1 MSDCNLGYS
10 SASRATVESTA
21 LFKEKPDEATAQ
33 KSISGPSTCGR
44 PHYRSTSSSWSARG
58 AAPSFHAT
66 SAGPTSVHG
75 LKSGASPARRGGFA
89 LLGSAAAPDASRMQ
103 GVRTAIIDGE
113 DLVVVAAPKGLLIL
127 PRAEAED
134 EARLRTLAEEL

>member
-1 MSDCNLGYS
+1 
-10 SASRATVESTA
+10 
-21 LFKEKPDEATAQ
+21 
-33 KSISGPSTCGR
+33 
-44 PHYRSTSSSWSARG
+44 
-58 AAPSFHAT
+58 
-66 SAGPTSVHG
+66 
-75 LKSGASPARRGGFA
+75 
-89 LLGSAAAPDASRMQ
+89 MQ